1 MARETRAT
9 VAIKLYFLIIS
20 CKFEIERIAMNTA
33 ELKLDLI
40 NKIAQLKESHIIEE
54 ISNLLDFEL
63 SENIYKTSD
72 KQINR
77 IMEARAEYETG
88 NTLTESSANAEIEEW
103 IKK

>member
-1 MARETRAT
+1 MAPGGQT
-9 VAIKLYFLIIS
+9 IS
-20 CKFEIERIAMNTA
+20 QRLHQMQRF
-33 ELKLDLI
+33 
-40 NKIAQLKESHIIEE
+40 S
-54 ISNLLDFEL
+54 
-63 SENIYKTSD
+63 SD